1 MRRTVLGPVLAATV
15 LAPVLAAAVPAPRD
29 LRPRPETLSPYPTY
43 VQHVERA
50 VIGLRVKAADDAVSS
65 ERLGSRRFT
74 SAVIFDQRGY
84 AVTVSYALLDAV
96 KVEARFR
103 DGRGVAASVVGID
116 FDSGLGIVKLDG
128 EGPWPTARLGD
139 SRDVRVGAVSGT
151 VGVDEDDD
159 LVYVTGAVKAI
170 RRFSAYWEYMLP
182 RALIVAPSSPS
193 WGGSAL
199 VDERGDVVG
208 IASLRLGEEPY
219 VNLVIPMEK
228 FLPVKD
234 ELISVGKVVSRPPRP
249 WLGVYTIGGTN
260 GVVVDGLSPQGP
272 AYQAGLRKGD
282 RVVGVNGVAVSSQE
296 EFYEQLWRGEA
307 GDVIRVAVIREE
319 GRRVIPV
326 RSIDRAQLY
335 RTGGR

>member
-1 MRRTVLGPVLAATV
+1 MLPVMTAAVLLPVLAF
-15 LAPVLAAAVPAPRD
+15 AVPAPRA
-29 LRPRPETLSPYPTY
+29 LRPRPETLSAYPTY
-43 VQHVERA
+43 VQRVERA
-50 VIGLRVKAADDAVSS
+50 VVGLRVRAAEDAVSS

-74 SAVIFDQRGY
+74 SAVVFDARGY

-96 KVEARFR
+96 TVEAKLR
-103 DGRGVAASVVGID
+103 DGRSVPASVVGID
-116 FDSGLGIVKLDG
+116 FDSGLGVVKLDG
-128 EGPWPTARLGD
+128 PGPWPTARLGD
-139 SRDVRVGAVSGT
+139 SADVRAGALSGT

-159 LVYVTGAVKAI
+159 LVYVIGAVQAI

-199 VDERGDVVG
+199 VDERGDVIG

-219 VNLVIPMEK
+219 VNIVIPIEK

-234 ELISVGKVVSRPPRP
+234 ELIAVGKVVSRPARP
-249 WLGVYTIGGTN
+249 WLGVYTIGGAN
-260 GVVVDGLSPQGP
+260 GVVVDGLSPEGP
-272 AYQAGLRKGD
+272 AHEAGIRKGD

-307 GDVIRVAVIREE
+307 GDVIRVAVVRDD
-319 GRRVIPV
+319 GRRVILV

-335 RTGGR
+335 RTSPR